1 MANKIGR
8 EVYVHGYIDEE
19 RQDICIIRNDGGYF
33 GTVKTEITE
42 ADDKMVSL
50 NTIEEAIDEIK
61 AERDKCYQEEYRT
74 GMGWGFQSALE
85 ILERKVYGRY
95 TP

>member
-1 MANKIGR
+1 MANKIGK

-19 RQDICIIRNDGGYF
+19 RQDICIIRNEGGYF
-33 GTVKTEITE
+33 GTVKSEITE
-42 ADDKMVSL
+42 AADKMVSL
-50 NTIEEAIDEIK
+50 NSIEEVIEEIK
-61 AERDKCYQEEYRT
+61 AERNKCYESEYNH

-85 ILERKVYGRY
+85 ILERKIYGRY